1 MSNDDRILMY
11 FSVIM
16 EYNEEEVRLA
26 FKIFVV
32 L

>member
-11 FSVIM
+11 FSVTM
-16 EYNEEEVRLA
+16 EYNEEEVRLTC
-26 FKIFVV
+26 KIFVV

>member
-11 FSVIM
+11 FSAIM

-26 FKIFVV
+26 CKIIVV

>member
-16 EYNEEEVRLA
+16 EYNEEKVRLA
-26 FKIFVV
+26 CKIIVV

>member
-26 FKIFVV
+26 CKIIVV